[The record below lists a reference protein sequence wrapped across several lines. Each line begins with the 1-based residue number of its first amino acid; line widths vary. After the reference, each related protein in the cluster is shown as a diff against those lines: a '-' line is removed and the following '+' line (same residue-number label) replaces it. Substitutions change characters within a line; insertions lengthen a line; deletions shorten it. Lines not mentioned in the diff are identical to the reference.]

1 MVAVWVGVM
10 VVGLIGM
17 IVCGKMQKSNPA
29 MQPVSIGLFIVVLVG
44 AGMWLK
50 TTFGGGSGR
59 GIIDNE
65 LTYYGARGTK
75 IGQLL
80 TQHAAGKKVLV
91 LADPSFDQDIFSKR
105 LVENMKKQFNGEVVV
120 GWADVPTNFVENGTS
135 YQEVANAKKITEAIE
150 KNSPGAIVS
159 LTGLPADAGRMKI
172 FTAKEP
178 MPVILVS
185 TGSASRKFVAAQ
197 LKKGTILAVIEG
209 KRGDSNSEAPS
220 DPEKAFEARNTLFT
234 KDNVAEFK

>member
-50 TTFGGGSGR
+50 TSFGGGSGS

-75 IGQLL
+75 IGKILSQN
-80 TQHAAGKKVLV
+80 AAGKKVLV
-91 LADPSFDQDIFSKR
+91 LVDPSFEQDIFSKR
-105 LVENMKKQFNGEVVV
+105 LVENMKKEFKGEVVT
-120 GWADVPTNFVENGTS
+120 GWADVPTNFVETGTS
-135 YQEVANAKKITEAIE
+135 YQEVANAKKLTEVID
-150 KNSPGAIVS
+150 KNAPGAIVS
-159 LTGLPADAGRMKI
+159 LTGLPADAPRMKI
-172 FTAKEP
+172 FTAKDHI
-178 MPVILVS
+178 PVILVS
-185 TGSASRKFVAAQ
+185 TGSANRKFVAAQ
-197 LKKGTILAVIEG
+197 LKKGGITAVIEG
-209 KRGDSNSEAPS
+209 KRGDSNSDAPS
-220 DPEKAFEARNTLFT
+220 DPEKAFDARNTLYT